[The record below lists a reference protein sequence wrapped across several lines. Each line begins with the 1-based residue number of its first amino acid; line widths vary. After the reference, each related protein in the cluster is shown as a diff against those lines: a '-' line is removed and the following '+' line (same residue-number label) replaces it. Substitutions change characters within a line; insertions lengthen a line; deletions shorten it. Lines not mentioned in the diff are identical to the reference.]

1 MSNIVSPYVNTEFH
15 SRISLFPH
23 QMNNEIYIHLKN
35 NLKKKIEKKCNKYGY
50 VTKLFKILDYS
61 DGEII
66 PENFDSSSIFNIKYS
81 CRVCLPIEQTEI
93 ICKVDFLN
101 KALIKAVNG
110 PIIGIIK
117 MTELNTDKFSLNNK
131 GDIVYSTNNKI
142 LEVGSHIIIK
152 VLGLN
157 FFAGDERI
165 IILASLEDIPTETQ
179 IKQYFE
185 ENLLT
190 EDLEEVN
197 NSSEINKTENYSESD
212 SDNETESIGL

>member
-1 MSNIVSPYVNTEFH
+1 MSNLVSPYVNTEFH
-15 SRISLFPH
+15 TRISLLPH

-66 PENFDSSSIFNIKYS
+66 PENFDSSSIFNIRYS
-81 CRVCLPIEQTEI
+81 CRVCLPIEQSEI

-110 PIIGIIK
+110 PIISIIK

-131 GDIVYSTNNKI
+131 GDIVYNENNKI
-142 LEVGSHIIIK
+142 ISVNNHIIIK

-165 IILASLEDIPTETQ
+165 IILASLEDIPTDDQ
-179 IKQYFE
+179 IKEYYD
-185 ENLLT
+185 ENLKT
-190 EDLEEVN
+190 EDIEELD
-197 NSSEINKTENYSESD
+197 SESQIDNSDD
-212 SDNETESIGL
+212 SDNDTESIGL

>member
-1 MSNIVSPYVNTEFH
+1 MSNLVSPYVNTEFH
-15 SRISLFPH
+15 TRISLLPH

-66 PENFDSSSIFNIKYS
+66 PENFDSSSIFNIRYS
-81 CRVCLPIEQTEI
+81 CRVCLPVEQTKI
-93 ICKVDFLN
+93 ICKIDFLN
-101 KALIKAVNG
+101 KALIKAING

-117 MTELNTDKFSLNNK
+117 MSELNTEKFSLNNK
-131 GDIVYSTNNKI
+131 SDIIYNSNNKVI
-142 LEVGSHIIIK
+142 SVDDFIIIK

-165 IILASLEDIPTETQ
+165 IILASLEDLPTEEQ
-179 IKQYFE
+179 VKEYYE
-185 ENLLT
+185 ENLKT
-190 EDLEEVN
+190 EDLQQLD
-197 NSSEINKTENYSESD
+197 SETETENLEETET
-212 SDNETESIGL
+212 ETESIGL